1 MSGPGNAMD
10 IISIILLG
18 FSITKIIVEAYPVQ
32 GQMDRQLSFYL
43 VPILLFFVLFSLV
56 LLCIVP
62 RLVKESLR
70 KYLTRPIFSS
80 LILLFFFYLFSS
92 PLFFFYWYLFYAFS
106 SPKISSK
113 TKSKSVSQNQSL
125 TIYYTRVI
133 YLA

>member
-70 KYLTRPIFSS
+70 KYVTRPIFSS

>member
-70 KYLTRPIFSS
+70 KYVTRPIFSS

-125 TIYYTRVI
+125 TIYHTRVI